1 MNQHTR
7 SIRGVR
13 LRFMLAF
20 VVVFAT
26 YNPHGWSYLH
36 WLLAAIRA
44 DSLVELPFVIF
55 SGFLLVIAFSI
66 YIQATLR
73 ALGMYGLLLALGFFT
88 SIIWILV
95 DTSFVAVGSLAVLL
109 DLILSVIAAVLG
121 TGMCW
126 PDLQHRLTGQSDA
139 DDEE

>member
-1 MNQHTR
+1 
-7 SIRGVR
+7 
-13 LRFMLAF
+13 MLAF
-20 VVVFAT
+20 FIVFAT

-66 YIQATLR
+66 YIQATLH
-73 ALGMYGLLLALGFFT
+73 ALGTYGLLLAVGFFA
-88 SIIWILV
+88 SLIWILI

-121 TGMCW
+121 IGMCW